1 MNKSIKHASLVSLL
15 SLSVLACG
23 RVPPGHVGII
33 VSLYGDN
40 KGVNEKSVGAGKYWI
55 GMNEELFVFPTFSE
69 TYSWTLDK
77 DEGSPNDESLNFQD
91 KEGLFVN
98 TDVGTTWS
106 ISSDNAVKVFQKF
119 RKGVDEI
126 NDTFLRNTVR
136 SALVAEGAKY
146 RIEEIMGSQKE
157 ALMAAVQARA
167 VAEAAAVG
175 ITVEKVFFL
184 GRFKLPDAVRA
195 ALDEKVKAT
204 QKAMQI
210 ENEVRQTRAEAE
222 KQIVQAEANARARL
236 TEAKA
241 EAEANRLLAASV
253 TTELVKL
260 KEIEAQMKATEKWNG
275 ALPAQMIPGS
285 TVPFVNVGGGK

>member
-1 MNKSIKHASLVSLL
+1 MNKSIKHATMVSLL
-15 SLSVLACG
+15 SLSTLACD
-23 RVPPGHVGII
+23 RVAPGHVGVI

-40 KGVNEKSVGAGKYWI
+40 KGVNEKAVGVGKYWI
-55 GMNEELFVFPTFSE
+55 GFNEELFVFPTFSK

-98 TDVGTTWS
+98 TDVGITWS
-106 ISSDNAVKVFQKF
+106 ISADNAVKVFQKF

-136 SALVAEGAKY
+136 SALVTEGAKY
-146 RIEEIMGSQKE
+146 RIEEIMGAQKE
-157 ALMAAVQARA
+157 TLMTAVQTRA
-167 VAEAAAVG
+167 IAEASVVG

-184 GRFKLPDAVRA
+184 GRFKLPDTVRA

-241 EAEANRLLAASV
+241 EAEANRMLASSV
-253 TTELVKL
+253 TPELVKL
-260 KEIEAQMKATEKWNG
+260 KEIEAQMTAAGKWNG
-275 ALPAQMIPGS
+275 ALPTQMIPGGS
-285 TVPFVNVGGGK
+285 IPFVNVGGK